1 MNFCIVIANVSSYTT
16 CLCSF
21 FIRVSNSYFYV
32 SFFLYPAA
40 KFRNAE
46 LGLSRKNDM
55 LSLLT
60 DLKETN
66 NQHRLAV
73 HRIKED
79 HPELK
84 FPQLYV
90 EMFFTD
96 DSTSLPGAV

>member
-1 MNFCIVIANVSSYTT
+1 
-16 CLCSF
+16 
-21 FIRVSNSYFYV
+21 
-32 SFFLYPAA
+32 
-40 KFRNAE
+40 
-46 LGLSRKNDM
+46 M